1 MNFDSSTSKDVF
13 LDAFKKKENAIQEGS
28 YHGRIRR
35 RNAAVWRT
43 ALWIAC
49 STVLIF
55 LVVKCT
61 IQLNSSRRG
70 SARML
75 ADSDDEQEKAE
86 QHQLLRA
93 DSEEEEG
100 ACKPIEITSGNKPSL
115 WSRLWGSKGSDSQ
128 QKKAAEE
135 DEAQEGPS
143 SKPSPTHISVDAT
156 NAASNQPPP
165 PTGKS
170 STTGIPTTRSVQS
183 YSLQYGHALGFYAYP
198 RLGAAYLQLERLL
211 KHVESIA
218 ESLCF
223 LHESPFRGVLS
234 ADFRLKNDRVIQV
247 VISIEELPF
256 ESEGLFSDMRNL
268 ISAAWN
274 LQDHRTFV
282 LDVARLLEGLF
293 VKVLAEAEEAGKEP
307 GDFETT
313 KYSAEI
319 SKPANSASRGSILFE
334 VFAKKT
340 ADLGFKESDW
350 LD

>member
-1 MNFDSSTSKDVF
+1 
-13 LDAFKKKENAIQEGS
+13 
-28 YHGRIRR
+28 
-35 RNAAVWRT
+35 
-43 ALWIAC
+43 
-49 STVLIF
+49 
-55 LVVKCT
+55 
-61 IQLNSSRRG
+61 
-70 SARML
+70 ML
-75 ADSDDEQEKAE
+75 ADSDDEQDKAE
-86 QHQLLRA
+86 QYQLLRA

-135 DEAQEGPS
+135 DEAQEG
-143 SKPSPTHISVDAT
+143 
-156 NAASNQPPP
+156 
-165 PTGKS
+165 KS
-170 STTGIPTTRSVQS
+170 STTGIPTTRVVQS
-183 YSLQYGHALGFYAYP
+183 YSLQHGHALNFYAYP

-211 KHVESIA
+211 KFVESIA
-218 ESLCF
+218 QSLCF
-223 LHESPFRGVLS
+223 LHESPYRGVLS

-247 VISIEELPF
+247 VISIEEL
-256 ESEGLFSDMRNL
+256 
-268 ISAAWN
+268 
-274 LQDHRTFV
+274 FV